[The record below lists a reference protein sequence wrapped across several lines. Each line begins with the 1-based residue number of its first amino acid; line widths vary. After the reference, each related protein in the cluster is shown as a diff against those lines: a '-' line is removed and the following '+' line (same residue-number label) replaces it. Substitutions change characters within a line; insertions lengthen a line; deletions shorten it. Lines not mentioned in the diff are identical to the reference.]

1 MVGRRGRIKMKSIIL
16 ASASPRRRELLSQIG
31 IEYEVIPSKKE
42 EVVTSII
49 PSEIVMELAKQKAED
64 IVMQIRK
71 PGKLV
76 LGADTI
82 VAMNGEIMGK
92 PVDEADAFAMI
103 SKLQNNTHE
112 VYTGVSLSVMKDDG
126 TVESHVF
133 YEETQVLVYP
143 MTEQEVWEYIRTK
156 ASSSSSKVS
165 KWNPESVPFECEDKA
180 GAYGIQ
186 GPFAAYI
193 KGIQG
198 DYNNVVGLPV
208 GRVYQELK
216 NLLISS

>member
-1 MVGRRGRIKMKSIIL
+1 MNSIIL

-42 EVVTSII
+42 ETVTCTV

-64 IVMQIRK
+64 IVMQI
-71 PGKLV
+71 GKVGKIV

-82 VAMNGEIMGK
+82 VALNGEIMGK
-92 PVDEADAFAMI
+92 PMDEKDAFSMI
-103 SKLQNNTHE
+103 SKLQNNTHQ
-112 VYTGVSLSVMKDDG
+112 VYTGVSISCLKDNG
-126 TVESHVF
+126 TISSRVF
-133 YEETQVLVYP
+133 YEETEVMVYS
-143 MTEQEVWEYIRTK
+143 MSETEIWEYIRTK
-156 ASSSSSKVS
+156 SFSNNSKVS
-165 KWNPESVPFECEDKA
+165 KWDATSEPFECEDKA

-193 KGIQG
+193 RGIRG
-198 DYNNVVGLPV
+198 DYSNVVGLPV

-216 NLLISS
+216 KYLKSGIM

>member
-1 MVGRRGRIKMKSIIL
+1 MDSIVL

-42 EVVTSII
+42 EVVTSKV

-64 IVMQIRK
+64 IVMQLGL
-71 PGKLV
+71 PGKFV

-82 VAMNGEIMGK
+82 VAQDGEVMGK
-92 PVDEADAFAMI
+92 PSDEEDAFNMI
-103 SKLQNNTHE
+103 AKLQNNTHQ
-112 VYTGVSLSVMKDDG
+112 VYTGVSISTLKEDG
-126 TVESHVF
+126 TIFSHVF
-133 YEETQVLVYP
+133 YEETLVFVYP
-143 MTEQEVWEYIRTK
+143 MTEAEIWDYIRTK
-156 ASSSSSKVS
+156 ASTSSMKVS
-165 KWNPESVPFECEDKA
+165 KWDAAREPYECEDKA

-186 GPFAAYI
+186 GSFAAYI

-216 NLLISS
+216 NILK

>member
-1 MVGRRGRIKMKSIIL
+1 MDSIIL

-42 EVVTSII
+42 EAVTSTV

-64 IVMQIRK
+64 IVMQSGQS
-71 PGKLV
+71 GKLV

-82 VAMNGEIMGK
+82 VALDGEVMGK
-92 PVDEADAFAMI
+92 PMDEKDAFSMI
-103 SKLQNNTHE
+103 SKLQNNTHQ
-112 VYTGVSLSVMKDDG
+112 VYTGVSISCLKEDS
-126 TVESHVF
+126 TVFSHVF
-133 YEETQVLVYP
+133 YEETLVCVYP
-143 MTEQEVWEYIRTK
+143 MSEAEIWEYIRTK
-156 ASSSSSKVS
+156 SFSNNSKVS
-165 KWNPESVPFECEDKA
+165 KWDANREPYECEDKA

-193 KGIQG
+193 QEIRG

-216 NLLISS
+216 NILK

>member
-1 MVGRRGRIKMKSIIL
+1 MNSIIL

-31 IEYEVIPSKKE
+31 IEYEVVPSKKE
-42 EVVTSII
+42 EVVTTAI

-64 IVMQIRK
+64 IVMQIK
-71 PGKLV
+71 QPGKLV

-82 VAMNGEIMGK
+82 VALNGEIMGK
-92 PVDEADAFAMI
+92 PVDEADAYSMI
-103 SKLQNNTHE
+103 SKLQNNTHQ
-112 VYTGVSLSVMKDDG
+112 VYTGVSISCMREDG
-126 TVESHVF
+126 TISSHVF
-133 YEETQVLVYP
+133 YEETQVAVYA
-143 MTEQEVWEYIRTK
+143 MTEEEIWEYIRTK
-156 ASSSSSKVS
+156 AFSSSAKVS
-165 KWNPESVPFECEDKA
+165 KWNPQSTPFECEDKA
-180 GAYGIQ
+180 GGYGIQ

-216 NLLISS
+216 NI

>member
-1 MVGRRGRIKMKSIIL
+1 MESIVL
-16 ASASPRRRELLSQIG
+16 ASASPRRKELLAQIG
-31 IEYEVIPSKKE
+31 IEYDVVPSKTE
-42 EVVTSII
+42 EIITSTI

-64 IVMQIRK
+64 VAAQIGK

-92 PVDEADAFAMI
+92 PSDEADAYSMI
-103 SKLQNNTHE
+103 SKLQNNTHQ
-112 VYTGVSLSVMKDDG
+112 VYTGVAISKMLEDG
-126 TVESHVF
+126 SIISHVF
-133 YEETQVLVYP
+133 YEETQVLVYA
-143 MTEQEVWEYIRTK
+143 MTEEERWKYIRTI
-156 ASSSSSKVS
+156 ASSSSTKVS
-165 KWNPESVPFECEDKA
+165 KWEKDSAPFECEDKA

-198 DYNNVVGLPV
+198 DYNNVVGLPI

-216 NLLISS
+216 NILISS